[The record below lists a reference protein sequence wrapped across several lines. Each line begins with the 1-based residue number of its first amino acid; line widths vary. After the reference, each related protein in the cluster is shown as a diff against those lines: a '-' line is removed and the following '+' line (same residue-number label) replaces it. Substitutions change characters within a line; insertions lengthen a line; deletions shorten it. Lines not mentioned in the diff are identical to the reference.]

1 MHELGI
7 TEEVVALVV
16 ERARGVRVLAVV
28 LEIGKLTAVLPESVR
43 FCFELCSAGT
53 VLEGARLEIIETPGR
68 ARCRQCGQAMELA
81 QPFGR
86 CQCGNSDLEW
96 LAGEELNIKE
106 IEVA

>member
-7 TEEVVALVV
+7 TEEIVALVV
-16 ERARGVRVLAVV
+16 ERARGARVRAVV
-28 LEIGKLTAVLPESVR
+28 LQIGKLTAVLPEAVR

-53 VLEGARLEIIETPGR
+53 VLEGARLDIIETPGR
-68 ARCRQCGQAMELA
+68 ARCPRCAQEMELA

-86 CQCGNSDLEW
+86 CACGNSDLDW

-106 IEVA
+106 IEVV